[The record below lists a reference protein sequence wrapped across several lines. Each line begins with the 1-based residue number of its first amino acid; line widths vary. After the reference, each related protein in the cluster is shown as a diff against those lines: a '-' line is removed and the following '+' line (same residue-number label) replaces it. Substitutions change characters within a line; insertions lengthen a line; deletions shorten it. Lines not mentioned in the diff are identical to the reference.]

1 MSSLSLNQ
9 LIIWYRDIGQNIAE
23 YDDDK
28 SMSKH
33 KKEIL
38 IKDLNTLLGYTLLG
52 HKNDESI
59 NNFYKT
65 KYIVENFT
73 WIQERQMWIYTPSYD
88 KINLWLNLHHDMN
101 ISNQII
107 HEKMMEDVKYD
118 LDGNYKGGC
127 NIM

>member
-1 MSSLSLNQ
+1 MSSLSLKQ
-9 LIIWYRDIGQNIAE
+9 LIIWYRDIGQHIAE

-28 SMSKH
+28 SMSKY
-33 KKEIL
+33 KKEVL
-38 IKDLNTLLGYTLLG
+38 INDLNTLLGYTLSG

-73 WIQERQMWIYTPSYD
+73 WIQERQMWIYTSNYIKNKDLCHD
-88 KINLWLNLHHDMN
+88 KS
-101 ISNQII
+101 ISNETI
-107 HEKMMEDVKYD
+107 HEKMMEDVEYD